1 MASCCSCVVANWVNV
16 SLCCRQNRSSG
27 VNRLYTNDS
36 IFLKE
41 CLRIPIPKQGA
52 LQNGS
57 RFPHGAPGQ
66 PEPALEPPSPELSPT
81 DFLNTLDSKI
91 TRSKAAA
98 IRTLDDGSGR
108 LDGAVGG
115 CGGSPVARGCPS
127 ERPPASRLASA
138 QRARLGPMCLTK
150 STRVST
156 LRETEDQIFDL

>member
-98 IRTLDDGSGR
+98 IRTLDDGSGWT
-108 LDGAVGG
+108 GQWAAAAVPLWPAAVPRSGPRRHA
-115 CGGSPVARGCPS
+115 SPRRRGHAWVPC
-127 ERPPASRLASA
+127 A
-138 QRARLGPMCLTK
+138 
-150 STRVST
+150 
-156 LRETEDQIFDL
+156 